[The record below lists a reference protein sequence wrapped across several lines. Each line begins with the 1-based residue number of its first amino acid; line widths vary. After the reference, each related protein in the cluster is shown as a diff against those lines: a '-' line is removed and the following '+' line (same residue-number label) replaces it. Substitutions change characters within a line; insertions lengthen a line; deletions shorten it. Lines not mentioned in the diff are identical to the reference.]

1 MSIYNTEGFSNL
13 VNQPSDEKKVDDTN
27 LSHIPSYSSIYNSKR
42 FSTGN
47 LYPTSSS
54 DTPQRKLSL
63 TELKNTPEFSKR
75 AKRFLDGIGE
85 NDNIFEYLRD
95 SEYSLGSAM
104 VRSFQVGKW
113 TDEQKQDYNYL
124 MNSFRN
130 AKLEGFR
137 ERMGFVKDLAID
149 VIADPLNIL
158 SLLFIPATGGGS
170 AALNIGARKVAADL
184 AESGVKKY
192 MKKGG
197 IYGAAEGASWGGSYD
212 YFNQSIDFGLG
223 NNDGINW
230 KNVAATGLIGGG
242 IGAGIGVGLTGAGYL
257 AKKYKFSNEDAIIKQ
272 YDEWD
277 TDGWSASGTRKQI
290 SDAENLPTLRTD
302 LKDTTEQK
310 RYFLGRLLAEK
321 PTTRFVQLASESKTL
336 NDLLSRFRYDYDVMF
351 FNKGHDGL
359 RKDSYGLSLAR
370 RQGNYLFRFKKA
382 IKQLD
387 RTGWW
392 AKLSQED
399 NDQLIAYLQ
408 NPNIKNVNG
417 KPIKD
422 YIAKAGD
429 DIKGILD
436 DTFLAGEKVG
446 IFEKFRRVTN
456 YFPRRFKRDAI
467 EQNRVE
473 FEELLFNSKHTDP
486 INSIEQAK
494 KVAVETGQEVDVYV
508 KDLTVDEDVFGR
520 TFLDPTIANPTKEA
534 IDAAK
539 RKKAK
544 AIVDNMLEYKYQ
556 SFEINGQQ
564 NAGSGSASFL
574 RHRLFTD
581 ISDEKLRPFIDND
594 VQNVLEDY
602 FVNAAAI
609 IERSDKFGQNL
620 YQFRYRFIDKIQE
633 ELTEKGMA
641 RSDVENVSNKLEDM
655 YLKVTGQNKE
665 SGFLGG
671 TRISSKAGQAASE
684 WGRLSQQMA
693 HLPLATLSSITEPL
707 LLISRAGLTDTP
719 AVVKDIATALTKET
733 IKNVNKAARAAY
745 RVTTGKTTKGLKD
758 VDDDTW
764 AEIYKTGLAM
774 EQAVLE
780 RIEGLTGEAL
790 TGSVAKTLSN
800 AFFQANLL
808 QQWTSAVQLASFT
821 TGKRMIR
828 DISKKLSDDA
838 DGVIKLGNR
847 KKDYFMRQLNE
858 LGVDPNASIRWYKN
872 SLNDDGAFDVA
883 KSMNQDFYG
892 RTYLPAANRFTKE
905 VILNPSTAEANRP
918 LWFSS
923 PAGQLLVQ
931 FAGYPTVFNNTVLKR
946 FVNEMDNPDIVA
958 PKVLGTTMLMTSI
971 AVAGNYI
978 RSNGKSIENLD
989 LNNPSDQATIALD
1002 GIQRW
1007 GGLGILD
1014 YGRRWYENARVGGG
1028 DLGVLLKTPTGPLA
1042 QDVVD
1047 MILYRKGFGEQAAAN
1062 LPFYGAYDLVKFID
1076 EDIPFGRK
1084 EVRNIG
1090 RQMDKARN
1098 RLVDR
1103 FLFGEREV
1111 YSKGGL
1117 VEGPKVPNTKEDPA
1131 EAINPAT
1138 GEPYT
1143 AGTFLEEDEEERIG
1157 FSEGEI
1163 VKLNLAEKYNKPEI
1177 KNVFTPLD
1185 FKDLG
1190 FNNEEEAL
1198 TLLNNDLQ
1206 TKDGYNK
1213 TVKKL
1218 TNYVKTG
1225 NTVDLK
1231 TFKPSQFYTLEDIEV
1246 ENKLAQVA
1254 LEALDKKEYEEG
1266 IVGLNENEIN
1276 LMNDVKV
1283 LSGIP
1288 QDQYYYNRKRQERL
1302 ELFNS
1307 LSPEQKEEFLEM
1319 ENIIKNKERNLKRMK

>member
-359 RKDSYGLSLAR
+359 RKESYGLSLAR

-408 NPNIKNVNG
+408 NPSIKSVNG

-641 RSDVENVSNKLEDM
+641 RSDVENISNKLEDM

-1143 AGTFLEEDEEERIG
+1143 AGTFLEDDED
-1157 FSEGEI
+1157 
-1163 VKLNLAEKYNKPEI
+1163 V
-1177 KNVFTPLD
+1177 
-1185 FKDLG
+1185 
-1190 FNNEEEAL
+1190 
-1198 TLLNNDLQ
+1198 
-1206 TKDGYNK
+1206 
-1213 TVKKL
+1213 
-1218 TNYVKTG
+1218 
-1225 NTVDLK
+1225 
-1231 TFKPSQFYTLEDIEV
+1231 
-1246 ENKLAQVA
+1246 
-1254 LEALDKKEYEEG
+1254 
-1266 IVGLNENEIN
+1266 
-1276 LMNDVKV
+1276 
-1283 LSGIP
+1283 
-1288 QDQYYYNRKRQERL
+1288 
-1302 ELFNS
+1302 
-1307 LSPEQKEEFLEM
+1307 
-1319 ENIIKNKERNLKRMK
+1319 